1 MSKHTIPNIKESPVG
16 SVTSKLEPQLHNQG
30 FKGTDAQS
38 QPVLRPRLACKVNI
52 YSERLI
58 LSQDG
63 RDFEFQIN
71 GQSGEALQKLFS
83 MMDGTKSLSELQQR
97 FSPHNPEVINT
108 IVGNLDEQ
116 GLLDDVA
123 QLRVHS
129 GIDTLLELEDLTH
142 ELLHKK
148 VEENPFW
155 KLINSPAPELPINV
169 LYGFAIENYHFFS
182 RKCCFQSPV
191 LGFQSST
198 KVRQLLNQLYSQEYG
213 QDELLMEALNVIG
226 ISPEELTD
234 IMPLPETMA
243 ICNGLAFWAH
253 FEPLFFLS
261 TLGVLAEMTFKNFQ
275 LYLTACERLELDS
288 RFIEPMRQLADT
300 KLKREQENLSR
311 RIFQEIPHI
320 DRETR
325 QRFRGQT
332 YLFIEM
338 YDNFYRAIG
347 HHYSGATKLL
357 RRVSAI

>member
-1 MSKHTIPNIKESPVG
+1 MG
-16 SVTSKLEPQLHNQG
+16 SVASNLDMQLHNQG
-30 FKGTDAQS
+30 FQGKDTQS

-52 YSERLI
+52 YSDRII

-63 RDFEFQIN
+63 RNFEFQIN

-83 MMDGTKSLSELQQR
+83 MMDGSKTLSELQQKL
-97 FSPHNPEVINT
+97 SPDRPEVINT
-108 IVGNLDEQ
+108 IVRNLDEQ

-129 GIDTLLELEDLTH
+129 GIDTLLELEDLTN
-142 ELLHKK
+142 ELLDKS

-155 KLINSPAPELPINV
+155 KLINSTAPELPINV

-182 RKCCFQSPV
+182 LKRSFQSPV
-191 LGFQSST
+191 LGFPSST
-198 KVRQLLNQLYSQEYG
+198 KIRYLLNEFYSQEYE
-213 QDELLMEALNVIG
+213 QDELVMEALNVIG
-226 ISPEELTD
+226 ISHEELTD
-234 IMPLPETMA
+234 TMPLPETMA
-243 ICNGLAFWAH
+243 MCNGLAFWAN

-261 TLGVLAEMTFKNFQ
+261 TLGVLADRTFKNFQ
-275 LYLTACERLELDS
+275 LYLRTCERLEVDS
-288 RFIEPMRQLADT
+288 GFIDPMRQLVNT
-300 KLKREQENLSR
+300 KLKREQENLTR

-338 YDNFYRAIG
+338 YDNFHRAIG
-347 HHYSGATKLL
+347 QYYSSATHLL